1 MAKPVVKLSFKNRR
15 EFEHELNVFIEKTLP
30 DQHLAI
36 QKKIAI
42 DLFSRI
48 IEKNPVGNPSKWSPS
63 SLPPPKGYVGGRS
76 RANWQ
81 ISVGTAGSDT
91 SKDPETGV
99 VTKQKISTMQETA
112 GWTAMA
118 TAKYGGTIWIYNNVR
133 YITALEHGHSKQ
145 APAGM
150 VAVSL
155 AEIVAGLGNL

>member
-1 MAKPVVKLSFKNRR
+1 MAEPVVRLSFKNRR

-48 IEKNPVGNPSKWSPS
+48 IEKNPVGNPDLWKNPESA
-63 SLPPPKGYVGGRS
+63 PPGYVGGRS
-76 RANWQ
+76 RGNWQ
-81 ISVGTAGSDT
+81 VSTTTPKNNDVPNI
-91 SKDPETGV
+91 DPEG
-99 VTKQKISTMQETA
+99 STTVA
-112 GWTAMA
+112 LGLSAMA

-155 AEIVAGLGNL
+155 AEIAAGLGNL